1 MRRSLRPFVNDL
13 VVRAA
18 VAAVV
23 FVLAAIVVHVVTR
36 GAALVSWDFLTTAP
50 RAAGRA
56 GGIAPVLVSTAAV
69 TAVALAAALPL
80 AGGAA
85 VFLVEAVRPHTVAA
99 RLTRG
104 CLGVLAAV
112 PSIVFGLAGNMI
124 FCDWLGFGFSILAGG
139 LTLALMILPIAACVA
154 ETTLR
159 MHGEDRRA
167 GYALGL
173 PQRRIVWSIM
183 LPAAAPGIFAGLGL
197 GFGRAVAESAALIFT
212 SGYVVRMP
220 DSVFDSGRTM
230 AVHIL
235 DLAMN
240 VPGGDGN
247 AFATATVLL
256 VSVAAVVALFTALDG
271 KQGRE
276 FV

>member
-1 MRRSLRPFVNDL
+1 
-13 VVRAA
+13 
-18 VAAVV
+18 
-23 FVLAAIVVHVVTR
+23 
-36 GAALVSWDFLTTAP
+36 
-50 RAAGRA
+50 
-56 GGIAPVLVSTAAV
+56 
-69 TAVALAAALPL
+69 
-80 AGGAA
+80 
-85 VFLVEAVRPHTVAA
+85 
-99 RLTRG
+99 
-104 CLGVLAAV
+104 
-112 PSIVFGLAGNMI
+112 MI